1 MFRPLI
7 TLGYSEHHLD
17 GLDNPVISAQVI
29 QRKALKFEDAGGHTR
44 YEDSYL
50 PDTPECLAL
59 RAQVREVMRAICP
72 DLEEK
77 DHWAHI
83 LEPRESTMY
92 HDHESPGRITLS
104 WVYYAQVPPDSGNL
118 CFIVYA
124 AQRRRIV
131 PVQAEVGKLVVFAG
145 FLPHYTQR
153 NNSDE
158 TRVSISGNYIV
169 RALGPN
175 EKPNPGSIFHYI
187 GNFNA

>member
-1 MFRPLI
+1 MFRSLI
-7 TLGYSEHHLD
+7 TLNYSEHHLD
-17 GLDNPVISAQVI
+17 GLDNAAIAEQVI
-29 QRKALKFEDAGGHTR
+29 QRKGLRFEEASGHTR

-59 RAQVREVMRAICP
+59 RAQVREVMRAVCP

-83 LEPRESTMY
+83 LGPRESTMF
-92 HDHESPGRITLS
+92 HTHEAPGRITLS

-118 CFIVYA
+118 CFIVDA
-124 AQRRRIV
+124 LQRRRIAAV
-131 PVQAEVGKLVVFAG
+131 EPEVGKLVVFAG

-153 NNSDE
+153 NNSDDL
-158 TRVSISGNYIV
+158 RVSISGNYVI
-169 RALGPN
+169 RALGHD
-175 EKPNPGSIFHYI
+175 EKPRPGSIVHYI

>member
-7 TLGYSEHHLD
+7 TLGYSEHPLD
-17 GLDNPVISAQVI
+17 GLDNAAISAQVI
-29 QRKALKFEDAGGHTR
+29 QRRKLKFEEAAGHTR

-92 HDHESPGRITLS
+92 HNHESPGRITLS

-118 CFIVYA
+118 CFIVDA
-124 AQRRRIV
+124 LQRRRIA
-131 PVQAEVGKLVVFAG
+131 PVEATVGKLVVFAG
-145 FLPHYTQR
+145 LVPHFTQR
-153 NNSDE
+153 NNSDDL
-158 TRVSISGNYIV
+158 RVSISGNYVV
-169 RALGPN
+169 RALGPD
-175 EKPNPGSIFHYI
+175 ERPSPGSLFHYI